1 MNLPA
6 TLSALS
12 WEQIG
17 GVAAGLTAVAA
28 ACASA
33 WNQKRKPDA
42 TESEKSDFGNTV
54 RLHRE
59 DRQRIDD
66 LGERVGDLTRA
77 MKGHCE
83 AVEDLTSAIRRKTPP
98 T

>member
-6 TLSALS
+6 SLSALS

-33 WNQKRKPDA
+33 WRQKQKPDA
-42 TESEKSDFGNTV
+42 TDGEKGSFGNVV

-77 MKGHCE
+77 VKGHCE
-83 AVEDLTSAIRRKTPP
+83 GVEDLTAALRRKPRGG
-98 T
+98 

>member
-1 MNLPA
+1 MNLPV
-6 TLSALS
+6 TLSSLS

-33 WNQKRKPDA
+33 WRQKQKPDA
-42 TESEKSDFGNTV
+42 TESEKSGFGNTI
-54 RLHRE
+54 RLVRE

-77 MKGHCE
+77 IRQHGETGEEH
-83 AVEDLTSAIRRKTPP
+83 AAALRRKPRGG
-98 T
+98 

>member
-33 WNQKRKPDA
+33 WRQKQKPDA
-42 TESEKSDFGNTV
+42 TDAEKSGFGNTV
-54 RLHRE
+54 RLVRE

-77 MKGHCE
+77 IKGHCE
-83 AVEDLTSAIRRKTPP
+83 AVEDHTAAVRRKPGR
-98 T
+98 

>member
-6 TLSALS
+6 TLSSLS
-12 WEQIG
+12 REQIG

-28 ACASA
+28 ARASA
-33 WNQKRKPDA
+33 WRQNQKPGA
-42 TESEKSDFGNTV
+42 TDVEKWSFGNVV

-59 DRQRIDD
+59 NRQRIDD

-77 MKGHCE
+77 IKSHCE
-83 AVEDLTSAIRRKTPP
+83 AVEDHTAALRRKPRGG
-98 T
+98 